1 MWRMRIA
8 AVDDDETQLEEI
20 SRVIRGAGHICLPFS
35 RPTPLLTTLRRESFD
50 LLVIDWNMPEMSGQ
64 ELMRWMHEH
73 LSLPP
78 PILML
83 TSRSSESD
91 VVAGLEAG
99 ADDYVIKP
107 FQPDVL
113 VARISAL
120 LRRVTGVN
128 RRDHIEVFEEY
139 SFDAANEAVWISGK
153 PVSLTSKEFALALLL
168 FRNIHRPLSRAHL
181 LEMAWGRNPT
191 LPTRTLDMH
200 ISRVRTKLD
209 LRPEHGFRLMPVYS
223 FGYRLERVSAVPA
236 VQI

>member
-8 AVDDDETQLEEI
+8 AVDDDETQLDEI
-20 SRVIRGAGHICLPFS
+20 SRVIRGAGHICLPF
-35 RPTPLLTTLRRESFD
+35 PQVAPLLTTLRRESFD
-50 LLVIDWNMPEMSGQ
+50 LLVIDWNMPETSGL
-64 ELMRWMHEH
+64 ELMQWIHEH
-73 LSLPP
+73 LPLPP

-83 TSRSSESD
+83 TSRSAERD
-91 VVAGLEAG
+91 VVTGLEAG

-120 LRRVTGVN
+120 LRRVTTTN
-128 RRDHIEVFEEY
+128 RKDHIEVFDEY
-139 SFDAANEAVWISGK
+139 SFDTANEGVWVSGK
-153 PVSLTSKEFALALLL
+153 PVPLTSKEFALALLL

-200 ISRVRTKLD
+200 ISRVRAKLD
-209 LRPEHGFRLMPVYS
+209 LRPERGFRLMPVYS
-223 FGYRLERVSAVPA
+223 FGYRLERISAVP
-236 VQI
+236 VVFV